1 LPNEDGSFTCTLFMP
16 FKQGNYSFENMKTD
30 EQVIAFF
37 KEVFPD
43 FYELM
48 PDLIQNWNMHPLS
61 ALAIIRCFPWSYN
74 KTVLMGDAA
83 HATVPFY
90 GQGMNSGFEDCFVMN
105 EIVEKHGENWGLVFE
120 EFQRSRKPDGDAI
133 QDLSIHN
140 YHVMR
145 DFVGDPKFLL
155 QKKIEARLSEK
166 YPDKWMPLYSQVT
179 FSSIPY
185 KTAWQVGQKQE
196 AIMKEIMQLPNIE
209 EIWDRDEVEQKIM
222 TRLG

>member
-1 LPNEDGSFTCTLFMP
+1 MT
-16 FKQGNYSFENMKTD
+16 SFEYSSNATMKHLAGRIT
-30 EQVIAFF
+30 
-37 KEVFPD
+37 
-43 FYELM
+43 
-48 PDLIQNWNMHPLS
+48 S
-61 ALAIIRCFPWSYN
+61 ARKI
-74 KTVLMGDAA
+74 
-83 HATVPFY
+83 
-90 GQGMNSGFEDCFVMN
+90 
-105 EIVEKHGENWGLVFE
+105 LVTSHE
-120 EFQRSRKPDGDAI
+120 KPDGDAI
-133 QDLSIHN
+133 QDLSVHN

-155 QKKIEARLSEK
+155 QKKIEAKLSEK

-185 KTAWQVGQKQE
+185 KTAWEVGQRQE

>member
-1 LPNEDGSFTCTLFMP
+1 
-16 FKQGNYSFENMKTD
+16 
-30 EQVIAFF
+30 
-37 KEVFPD
+37 
-43 FYELM
+43 
-48 PDLIQNWNMHPLS
+48 
-61 ALAIIRCFPWSYN
+61 
-74 KTVLMGDAA
+74 MGDAA

-105 EIVEKHGENWGLVFE
+105 EIVEKHGENWELVFE
-120 EFQRSRKPDGDAI
+120 KFQRSRKPDGDAI

-185 KTAWQVGQKQE
+185 KTAWEVGQRQE

-209 EIWDRDEVEQKIM
+209 EIWDRDEVEQKILS
-222 TRLG
+222 RLE